1 MNIGHTFFNKIIS
14 IENLLLSWFEFRKGK
29 RKKQDVINFER
40 NFEDNLFQL
49 HTDLKSNNY
58 IHGPYKSFIICD
70 PKRRVIHKAAVRD
83 RIVHHAIFRI
93 LNPLFDPTFFYDSYS
108 CRLGKGTHKAVLRL
122 EQFLKNVSRNY
133 RQSCHVLKC
142 DISQFFASV
151 NHRILK
157 SLISKK
163 IKDEKVLGLIF
174 QIIDSF
180 TTPRRLGGGL
190 REKRIAHRQ
199 SHVAIVREYLFE

>member
-1 MNIGHTFFNKIIS
+1 MNIGHTFFNEIIS

-29 RKKQDVINFER
+29 RKRLDVIEFEH
-40 NFEDNLFQL
+40 NLEDNLFEL
-49 HTDLKSNNY
+49 HWDLKNNLY
-58 IHGPYKSFIICD
+58 SHGFYKSFIICD
-70 PKRRVIHKAAVRD
+70 PKRRVIHKATVRD

-93 LNPLFDPTFFYDSYS
+93 LYPLFDQSFIYDSYS
-108 CRLGKGTHKAVLRL
+108 CRLGKGTHKAVLQL

-133 RQSCHVLKC
+133 RQSCYALKC

-151 NHRILK
+151 NHEIIK

-163 IKDEKVLGLIF
+163 IKDERVLKLIF

-180 TTPRRLGGGL
+180 ATP
-190 REKRIAHRQ
+190 KA
-199 SHVAIVREYLFE
+199 